1 MSETGVL
8 LQRFLQGHPTV
19 FGALLLMIGL
29 FQSAFGVI
37 LFLSPCAYRDEL
49 GTHFS
54 SAAVLILA
62 GILTLAADKA
72 KSLNLVKACLVIYVI
87 CIVVVAVVNIFYL
100 IDLFYNPRI
109 QYIRCD
115 PRDDFCQLRH
125 QIAACCTAMR
135 GIVLVLTSLGFFV
148 CISMAA
154 FGCKAVCRQNT
165 SVD

>member
-1 MSETGVL
+1 MSEAGIL

-29 FQSAFGVI
+29 LQSAFGII
-37 LFLSPCAYRDEL
+37 LSVSPCAFRDEL

-62 GILTLAADKA
+62 GILTLAADKT
-72 KSLNLVKACLVIYVI
+72 KSLNLVKACLVLYII
-87 CIVVVAVVNIFYL
+87 CSVVVAVVNIFYL
-100 IDLFYNPRI
+100 IDLVYNP
-109 QYIRCD
+109 IRCNTSD
-115 PRDDFCQLRH
+115 NFCQLRH

-154 FGCKAVCRQNT
+154 FGCKAVCRPNT
-165 SVD
+165 TTD

>member
-1 MSETGVL
+1 MTRTSQLSLPSSSLTGPRKCWEIVT
-8 LQRFLQGHPTV
+8 RTV
-19 FGALLLMIGL
+19 
-29 FQSAFGVI
+29 Q
-37 LFLSPCAYRDEL
+37 PYKC
-49 GTHFS
+49 
-54 SAAVLILA
+54 VLILA